1 MKFKRILLTVFSLI
15 ILVLEALP
23 DGVVLLFANPEGEP
37 WRNTFSYF
45 SLTPFGYANF
55 GPFITALLSCV
66 IATLIIILLFKNYSV
81 IKKALRFVSAA
92 AVVTSLMPLMYG
104 TDYLTPISIFVS
116 VLLSFIFLLSLIK
129 EK

>member
-1 MKFKRILLTVFSLI
+1 MKIKRILLTVLSVI
-15 ILVLEALP
+15 ILILEALP
-23 DGVVLLFANPEGEP
+23 DGVVLMFANPEEEP
-37 WRNTFSYF
+37 WRRTFSYF

-66 IATLIIILLFKNYSV
+66 IATLIIILLFKNHSA
-81 IKKALRFVSAA
+81 IKKALRFISAA

-116 VLLSFIFLLSLIK
+116 FLLSFVFLLSLIK

>member
-1 MKFKRILLTVFSLI
+1 MKIKRILLTVLSVI
-15 ILVLEALP
+15 ILILEALP
-23 DGVVLLFANPEGEP
+23 DGVVLMFANPEEEP
-37 WRNTFSYF
+37 WRRTFSYF
-45 SLTPFGYANF
+45 SLTAFGYANF

-66 IATLIIILLFKNYSV
+66 IATLIIILLFKSHSA
-81 IKKALRFVSAA
+81 IKKALRFISAA

-116 VLLSFIFLLSLIK
+116 FLLSFVFLLSLIK